1 VVEVGVLDYYDEV
14 DVSRIY
20 FFWKVGGNGGG
31 VNATIADD
39 SPVSSPTL
47 K

>member
-1 VVEVGVLDYYDEV
+1 VVEVDVLDYYDGV

-31 VNATIADD
+31 VIQ
-39 SPVSSPTL
+39 PQRMIRRIVHPR
-47 K
+47 